1 VSDLLYEV
9 RDRIAL
15 ITFNRPEARNALSIE
30 TVALL
35 AEASS
40 AVKEDDQV
48 LVAVITGA
56 GTDAFCAGGDLGELL
71 PALTDGHLE
80 ILVPEPTQ
88 RFFSNVYKPVIAAVN
103 GHCLAGGFEILLGTD
118 LRVASE
124 TATFGLPEVRWGLV
138 PGAGTHVRLPAQAP
152 WAIAMQLML
161 TGESIDA
168 RRAYEV
174 GLVNEL
180 RPQAEALPRA
190 IELAERIAR
199 NAPLAVQTAKEIAQR
214 ALGHERGFALEWAL
228 QHRVLMSQD
237 AQEGPRAFVAGR
249 RPQFEGR

>member
-15 ITFNRPEARNALSIE
+15 ITLNRPKAHNALSIE
-30 TVALL
+30 AVILL
-35 AEASS
+35 ADASR
-40 AVKEDDQV
+40 AVQEDDQV

-71 PALTDGHLE
+71 PALTDGHLD

-88 RFFSNVYKPVIAAVN
+88 RFFSTVYKPVIAAVN

-124 TATFGLPEVRWGLV
+124 TAKFGLAEVRWGLV
-138 PGAGTHVRLPAQAP
+138 PGAGTHVRLPAQVP
-152 WAIAMQLML
+152 WAIAMQLLL

-168 RRAYEV
+168 RRAYDI
-174 GLVNEL
+174 GLVNEVC
-180 RPQAEALPRA
+180 PQAEVLPRA
-190 IELAERIAR
+190 LELAERIAS
-199 NAPLAVQTAKEIAQR
+199 NAPLAVQTAKEIVHR
-214 ALGHERGFALEWAL
+214 ALGHEQGFALEWAL
-228 QHRVLMSQD
+228 QHRVLNSQD
-237 AQEGPRAFVAGR
+237 AQEGPRAFMAGR
-249 RPQFEGR
+249 RPHFEGR